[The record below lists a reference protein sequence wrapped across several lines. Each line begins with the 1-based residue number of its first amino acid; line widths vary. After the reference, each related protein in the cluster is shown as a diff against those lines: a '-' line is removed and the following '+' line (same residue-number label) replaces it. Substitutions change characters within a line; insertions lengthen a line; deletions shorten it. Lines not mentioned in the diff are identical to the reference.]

1 MHVLLRI
8 FFFAWM
14 IGKELSVGQS
24 QCKLKF
30 VVSYFMM
37 VGGQD
42 LDCMSGRRNGQVEQ
56 SSGESNT
63 HEMAAMVLLSC
74 MLTADVIL
82 FENKVRAK
90 LTRIAM
96 LEEDTGNDR
105 SSGDRARSA
114 Q

>member
-42 LDCMSGRRNGQVEQ
+42 LDCMSGRRNGQVE
-56 SSGESNT
+56 
-63 HEMAAMVLLSC
+63 
-74 MLTADVIL
+74 
-82 FENKVRAK
+82 
-90 LTRIAM
+90 
-96 LEEDTGNDR
+96 
-105 SSGDRARSA
+105 
-114 Q
+114 